1 MPVPEGPDDLV
12 PFTFRI
18 PRSLVGDLD
27 AWVEELNRVKRW
39 PKVTRSDLIRG
50 LLAWCVRERPDWE
63 RREAEPK
70 NK

>member
-1 MPVPEGPDDLV
+1 M

-18 PRSLVGDLD
+18 PERLVDELD

-50 LLAWCVRERPDWE
+50 LLAWCVKERPDWE
-63 RREAEPK
+63 QRGLEAQKE
-70 NK
+70 